1 MSNETN
7 FELLLSSA
15 AEEYCL
21 AMNEEILSRP
31 VIRSISARERRRY
44 RRIRNTGGHP
54 VRWSPFKIALVI
66 ALICLSLCF
75 TACVCITR
83 IRTAIKEIILNWY
96 HEYVAI
102 DFEPTAQADT
112 DPVCPPEQILQKAYV
127 ADLPEGYTAEVIVDQ
142 QNRYC
147 VLFYYQG
154 ESAFYLSQDVINHES
169 LWVNC
174 QRQNMT
180 EVPVGQNIAFVM
192 KDQQSLQTTIVWQD
206 SQYEYSIRE
215 YGDVDVIE
223 LAMKVRLGEK
233 KQIHFNVTQD

>member
-54 VRWSPFKIALVI
+54 VCWSPFKIALVI

-102 DFEPTAQADT
+102 DFEPTALADT
-112 DPVCPPEQILQKAYV
+112 DPVCPPDQILQKAYV
-127 ADLPEGYTAEVIVDQ
+127 ADLPEGYTAEVSFESEII
-142 QNRYC
+142 YC
-147 VLFYYQG
+147 VCYYLNGKESFSIAQSAEQKENIWSDINIQSTNEIIIQGNTAFLFKDEGNPDYY
-154 ESAFYLSQDVINHES
+154 
-169 LWVNC
+169 
-174 QRQNMT
+174 
-180 EVPVGQNIAFVM
+180 
-192 KDQQSLQTTIVWQD
+192 TIIWQD
-206 SQYEYSIRE
+206 GLYTYYLQGYFLTSDDAIQMAERMVLPSS
-215 YGDVDVIE
+215 
-223 LAMKVRLGEK
+223 
-233 KQIHFNVTQD
+233 